1 MTGPV
6 MTFQAAGVWF
16 AVRVDEIDRV
26 VGSSEER
33 ARRLWPVPMT
43 CAGYAGLFDDG
54 QQLVP
59 VLDLCAQP
67 DVDCT
72 LAVVRV
78 NGMPMGLRVERTG
91 AVVDAYSV
99 DDAAPEE
106 VVNQPRLTRAS
117 SPLPGRAAVSA
128 DQSFW
133 LLDLE
138 GLHASLENNLMNRIH

>member
-16 AVRVDEIDRV
+16 AVRVDSIDRV

-59 VLDLCAQP
+59 VLDLVSRPEIDCA
-67 DVDCT
+67 

-78 NGMPMGLRVERTG
+78 NGMQMGLRVERTG
-91 AVVDAYSV
+91 AVLDEYSLEGIEGRSTSAYG
-99 DDAAPEE
+99 AHAYG
-106 VVNQPRLTRAS
+106 A
-117 SPLPGRAAVSA
+117 LPGRAAVSA

-138 GLHASLENNLMNRIH
+138 GLHASLENNLLNRIH

>member
-1 MTGPV
+1 MTSVPV

-16 AVRVDEIDRV
+16 AVHVDAIDRV
-26 VGSSEER
+26 VGAAEE
-33 ARRLWPVPMT
+33 RRLWPVPLS

-59 VLDLCAQP
+59 VLDLVAQP
-67 DVDCT
+67 DVDGA

-78 NGMPMGLRVERTG
+78 NGMPMGLRIERTG
-91 AVVDAYSV
+91 AVVGDYRMDEAVNTPLSGL
-99 DDAAPEE
+99 AAS
-106 VVNQPRLTRAS
+106 A
-117 SPLPGRAAVSA
+117 LPGCAAVSA

-138 GLHASLENNLMNRIH
+138 GLHASLENNLLNRVH